1 MFIQKS
7 KLNLFEPTYY
17 SYCNA
22 LAHSTQNQN
31 KEYTAYY
38 AERYVFTLS
47 ALVKYCN
54 VLLTITAKT
63 SSLNNCLLLG

>member
-22 LAHSTQNQN
+22 LAHSTQNQ
-31 KEYTAYY
+31 KQ
-38 AERYVFTLS
+38 RIHSLLCRKIFTLS